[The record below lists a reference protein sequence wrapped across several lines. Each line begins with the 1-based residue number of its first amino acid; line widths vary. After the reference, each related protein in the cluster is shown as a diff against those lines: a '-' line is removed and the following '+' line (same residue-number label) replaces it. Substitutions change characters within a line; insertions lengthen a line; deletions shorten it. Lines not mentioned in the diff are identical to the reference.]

1 MAKRP
6 VPKYDFK
13 AFGAAF
19 KVLFHVKGVLR
30 VCVKGILFSNTGS
43 VYGFMSSAVP
53 HVKRFVKCFFE
64 LVTENFSARRETGQE
79 KGRKTRL
86 WTFRSCFRGW
96 VV

>member
-53 HVKRFVKCFFE
+53 HEAFCQVLF
-64 LVTENFSARRETGQE
+64 
-79 KGRKTRL
+79 
-86 WTFRSCFRGW
+86 
-96 VV
+96 

>member
-30 VCVKGILFSNTGS
+30 VCVGQVLVFR
-43 VYGFMSSAVP
+43 VLRYVE
-53 HVKRFVKCFFE
+53 FV
-64 LVTENFSARRETGQE
+64 
-79 KGRKTRL
+79 RKERAHPA
-86 WTFRSCFRGW
+86 
-96 VV
+96 